1 MRGARGDE
9 EESVSSFCAPFRFVL
24 FDGKTKS
31 QKRSVSSGHAGLP
44 PFGAEERGA

>member
-1 MRGARGDE
+1 MQLRACLH
-9 EESVSSFCAPFRFVL
+9 SVHPFALL

-44 PFGAEERGA
+44 LFGVEGRGA